1 MIQNIISKLICRNG
15 NNTII
20 SLWFCGLLVCCHSSC
35 IWSRHSQLAIRFKV
49 ASYMQLVPREL
60 NSKLVISIGSIFV
73 LLPLIV
79 AWGHDHSTF
88 CSWVKSS
95 VPGHYLADLATE
107 REHQLT
113 TAHPNQPTGL
123 TNGRVANWAPEV
135 TSCPFPSSTEVPF
148 CC

>member
-1 MIQNIISKLICRNG
+1 MIQNITSKLICRNG

-35 IWSRHSQLAIRFKV
+35 IWSRHSQLAIRSKV
-49 ASYMQLVPREL
+49 ASYMQLVAREL

-123 TNGRVANWAPEV
+123 TNGRVAN
-135 TSCPFPSSTEVPF
+135 
-148 CC
+148 